1 MITMNDSINTAKH
14 AVDNAKDGVEHAYV
28 AAKDGVDQAV
38 STAKGGTARAF
49 ATTMSTLMTGVQG
62 ITSLASA
69 LRSLDRDDALSWVG
83 LARRRG
89 PFESIALFGAGFVAG
104 AGAGVLFAP
113 MAGADL
119 RKTLWSRIM
128 GVTGDVA
135 EQAKKIE
142 GDAER
147 AVHDAGAAV
156 KDATQRAAGQADAM
170 KQKAEQGVAKV
181 EQKVSQGADA
191 AKEKIAHGIDA
202 AKQGATSGAQAAQG
216 AVGDGLHAVGTAVKH
231 AGEDVKNVGDS
242 LRQPTNH
249 RN

>member
-1 MITMNDSINTAKH
+1 MNDSINTAKH

-28 AAKDGVDQAV
+28 AAKDGVDHAY
-38 STAKGGTARAF
+38 STAKGGGARAF

-69 LRSLDRDDALSWVG
+69 LRSLDRDDALSWIG

-89 PFESIALFGAGFVAG
+89 PFESIAIFGAGFVAG
-104 AGAGVLFAP
+104 AGAGMLLAP
-113 MAGADL
+113 TSGAEL
-119 RKTLWSRIM
+119 RKTLWGRVMSM
-128 GVTGDVA
+128 KGEAT

-156 KDATQRAAGQADAM
+156 KDVTHRAVDQADSM
-170 KQKAEQGVAKV
+170 KQKAG
-181 EQKVSQGADA
+181 
-191 AKEKIAHGIDA
+191 
-202 AKQGATSGAQAAQG
+202 QAAQS
-216 AVGDGLHAVGTAVKH
+216 AVGSGLHTVGSAVKQ
-231 AGEDVKNVGDS
+231 AGEDVKNVGDQ
-242 LRQPTNH
+242 LRPPANH